1 MERATIK
8 TTCSGSLFGLF
19 CSQLQVHVKAR
30 LIMVLNMVMAWVP
43 VLSCDC
49 ARSSVVGVVA
59 GMVLALSH

>member
-1 MERATIK
+1 M
-8 TTCSGSLFGLF
+8 
-19 CSQLQVHVKAR
+19 KAR

-49 ARSSVVGVVA
+49 ACSSVVGVVA